1 MRELQSQAQDLRED
15 LEAEREGRR
24 RAEKEKKDLMEEVE
38 SLRNEITNQT
48 DTSSV
53 IQEQFKKQNDEVG
66 LFVCLGWEMD
76 GRVFFGVF

>member
-1 MRELQSQAQDLRED
+1 
-15 LEAEREGRR
+15 
-24 RAEKEKKDLMEEVE
+24 MEEVE
-38 SLRNEITNQT
+38 SLRTEITNQT

-76 GRVFFGVF
+76 GRVFYGVFQKSQTYAPNKTQKFKSGFGFSIC